1 MRHVRGARIA
11 MIFQEPMTSLNP
23 VFTIGSQIG
32 EAVRLHQQTN
42 RAETRNRTIE
52 ALRMVGIADP
62 ERRIDDYPHQ
72 LSGGMRQRVMIAM
85 ALSCNPQLLIA
96 DEPTTA
102 LDVTIQA
109 QILDLIRELQV
120 RLGLAVILVTH
131 DLGIVAEY
139 ADDVTIL
146 YAARVMEQAP
156 TAELFRNPLNPYTR
170 GLLESIPGI
179 DGTRHHRL
187 QAIPGSIP
195 SALHP
200 PSGCRF
206 HPRCPRAIPKCSDGR
221 STARKQG
228 PQPLCRLHPRLI
240 PSRPTGK
247 RVGRGAGSRRE
258 SQQGVSGG
266 IDGHH
271 RRDQAFGKSGGRRQS
286 GDSAGRDAGIGG
298 RVGLGKIDAGAA
310 DSETA
315 RADRGRGVFRRPRS
329 LDAWPRGT
337 AHAAPADAAGVSGSV
352 RVVESADA
360 RAIDRRRRNRDS
372 QTRARRGKGAI
383 ESPSCSRWSG

>member
-1 MRHVRGARIA
+1 MQPLLEVKSLRTSFFTEAGEVRAVDGVSFSVAPGKLMGLVGESGSGKTASVLSIMRLLPESARIVGGEILFNGNDLLKLSEPEMRHIRGAQIA

-23 VFTIGSQIG
+23 VFTIGNQIG
-32 EAVRLHQQTN
+32 EAIRLHQQTS
-42 RAETRNRTIE
+42 RAETRSRTIE

-62 ERRIDDYPHQ
+62 ERRINDYPHQ

-85 ALSCNPQLLIA
+85 ALSCNPKVLIA

-109 QILDLIRELQV
+109 QILDLIRELQA

-156 TAELFRNPLNPYTR
+156 SVELFKNPLNPYTR

-195 SALHP
+195 SAMNP
-200 PSGCRF
+200 PAGCRF
-206 HPRCPRAIPKCSDGR
+206 HPRCARAIPNCSEVD
-221 STARKQG
+221 
-228 PQPLCRLHPRLI
+228 PPLEAKAPNHYVACI
-240 PSRPTGK
+240 
-247 RVGRGAGSRRE
+247 RV
-258 SQQGVSGG
+258 
-266 IDGHH
+266 
-271 RRDQAFGKSGGRRQS
+271 
-286 GDSAGRDAGIGG
+286 
-298 RVGLGKIDAGAA
+298 
-310 DSETA
+310 
-315 RADRGRGVFRRPRS
+315 
-329 LDAWPRGT
+329 
-337 AHAAPADAAGVSGSV
+337 
-352 RVVESADA
+352 
-360 RAIDRRRRNRDS
+360 
-372 QTRARRGKGAI
+372 
-383 ESPSCSRWSG
+383 

>member
-1 MRHVRGARIA
+1 MKPLLEVKSLRTSFFTEAGEVRAVDGVSFSVAPGKLLGIVGESGSGKSASMLSIMRLLPESARIVSGEVIFEDQDLIKLSEPEMRHVRGARIA

-32 EAVRLHQQTN
+32 EAVRLHQHTN

-85 ALSCNPQLLIA
+85 ALSCNPRLLIA

-179 DGTRHHRL
+179 GADRHHRL

-206 HPRCPRAIPKCSDGR
+206 HPRCTRAIPQCSE
-221 STARKQG
+221 AEPPLENKG
-228 PQPLCRLHPRLI
+228 PNHYVACI
-240 PSRPTGK
+240 
-247 RVGRGAGSRRE
+247 
-258 SQQGVSGG
+258 
-266 IDGHH
+266 
-271 RRDQAFGKSGGRRQS
+271 
-286 GDSAGRDAGIGG
+286 
-298 RVGLGKIDAGAA
+298 
-310 DSETA
+310 
-315 RADRGRGVFRRPRS
+315 RA
-329 LDAWPRGT
+329 
-337 AHAAPADAAGVSGSV
+337 
-352 RVVESADA
+352 
-360 RAIDRRRRNRDS
+360 
-372 QTRARRGKGAI
+372 
-383 ESPSCSRWSG
+383 